1 MSIFDKIKS
10 VFVEEVETKSDK
22 DKDVPPSEPEPSIPQ
37 ENKSVRE
44 DIEKFQDILFEALE
58 KGNVEGFDYL
68 EFIRSIS
75 NLKKQNINND
85 EKTLFLSAYALS
97 KTMNVDKDAILTS
110 ADYYLDLLNKEKVK
124 FNDALVNKA
133 AVKIKDKKENRELII
148 NELERDK
155 IEFDKL
161 KKRIETNNKTLE
173 KIEQE
178 LITAN
183 TKVKNIKVGF
193 EQALTNLSSKIL
205 TDKEKIQKY
214 IK

>member
-22 DKDVPPSEPEPSIPQ
+22 DKDVPLSEPEPSVPQ
-37 ENKSVRE
+37 ENKSVGE
-44 DIEKFQDILFEALE
+44 DIEKFQDILFKALE
-58 KGNVEGFDYL
+58 NGNVEGFDYL

-97 KTMNVDKDAILTS
+97 KTMNVDKKAILTS

-133 AVKIKDKKENRELII
+133 AVKIKDKKENRKRLLEA
-148 NELERDK
+148 LERNK
-155 IEFDKL
+155 AEFDKL
-161 KKRIETNNKTLE
+161 KVKIQTNNKKLE
-173 KIEQE
+173 KIEHE
-178 LITAN
+178 LNTAN
-183 TKVKNIKVGF
+183 TKVENIKAGF
-193 EQALTNLSSKIL
+193 QQALTNLNSKIL
-205 TDKEKIQKY
+205 ADKEKIEKY